1 MSTTAISRDV
11 EQYLAYR
18 AAVDWSPRTLTAN
31 RNRLARAVG
40 WLQRRGLS
48 RWSSVTVN
56 HLVAFLAYLQ
66 ACGLSHT
73 TREAHV
79 FALRGLGQWLLAHG
93 KVLVDVTAQLTVR
106 DDDEQPLPPPPLS
119 QEQVLALYDAIPPT
133 SPLRLRDRMLLELL
147 YACGLRCE
155 EAVDMNVDDLDLHAR
170 VLTVR
175 DGKGGRSRQLP
186 LLTGTLVLAKDYLAL
201 RRDLLSGPD
210 HGALLIG
217 ELGKRLNLQMPGII
231 LRRLSRRVGFR
242 VYPHLLRHSIAV
254 HLLQRGTDLRVIQAF
269 LGHADLDTTKIY
281 LRLVPG
287 QLRTA
292 YDKAMPTL
300 LPNPPPT
307 SVGGFTT
314 PSSSDTASRR
324 PSSPERPV

>member
-1 MSTTAISRDV
+1 MTATALSRDV
-11 EQYLAYR
+11 EQYLSYR
-18 AAVDWSPRTLTAN
+18 AAVDWSPRSLTAN
-31 RNRLARAVG
+31 RDRLRRVVG
-40 WLQRRGLS
+40 WLQRRGLV

-56 HLVAFLAYLQ
+56 HLVAFIAYLQ
-66 ACGLSHT
+66 ASGLSHT

-79 FALRGLGQWLLAHG
+79 FALRGLGQWLFTHG
-93 KVLVDVTAQLTVR
+93 KILVDVTTQLAVR
-106 DDDEQPLPPPPLS
+106 DEDEKPLPPPPLT

-133 SPLRLRDRMLLELL
+133 SPVQLRDRMLLELL

-155 EAVDMNVDDLDLHAR
+155 EAVDANTTDLDLHVR

-175 DGKGGRSRQLP
+175 DGKGGKSRQLP
-186 LLTGTLVLAKDYLAL
+186 LLAGTLTLAKDYLVL
-201 RRDLLSGPD
+201 RRDLLRGPD

-217 ELGKRLNLQMPGII
+217 EQGKRLNLQMPGIL

-287 QLRTA
+287 QLRAA
-292 YDKAMPTL
+292 YDAAMPVL
-300 LPNPPPT
+300 LT
-307 SVGGFTT
+307 EH
-314 PSSSDTASRR
+314 PS
-324 PSSPERPV
+324 PSPQPEISG